1 MRLSWIKPSIWKV
14 FLFFEL
20 CDVSLRT
27 DKRVSPS
34 MLAPLTWD
42 DRMACVLKIPGSP
55 ISAAPAT
62 STRAASDVW
71 TAGATGAEKD
81 MWMDQW
87 KVITYHLYIFSIWDE
102 HLFTSHF
109 GDQRFIYSTSFCR
122 FWSWKYIYKMSLK
135 TYFGLVSSQVST
147 VVFSLQTRFSFP
159 KEATSPG
166 RRLPWQSNVPW
177 CHWWDLLTL
186 VSTTGSCRKAYVL
199 GTYP

>member
-147 VVFSLQTRFSFP
+147 VVFFPPNSVFLSQRGHIAGPPAAVAVQRAMVSLMGLADF
-159 KEATSPG
+159 G
-166 RRLPWQSNVPW
+166 VHYW
-177 CHWWDLLTL
+177 
-186 VSTTGSCRKAYVL
+186 
-199 GTYP
+199 